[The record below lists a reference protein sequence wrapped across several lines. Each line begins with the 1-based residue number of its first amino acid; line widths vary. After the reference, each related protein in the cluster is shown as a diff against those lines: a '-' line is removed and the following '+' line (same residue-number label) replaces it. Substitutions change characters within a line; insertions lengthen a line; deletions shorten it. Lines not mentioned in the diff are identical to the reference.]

1 MTKSLIISLIFI
13 TIGCSR
19 SPTINLRPR
28 TFGENPKNVI
38 WIQVPGFELEHSAML
53 RFGLSDSRALT
64 AIEDVDC
71 VGSAWS
77 YNFYQLRTNA
87 DDSTLAQI
95 TGSADIK
102 NSCPSENRFPVWQ
115 YYKSLG
121 YQTVGIEV
129 GATNKNSLVSHSEC
143 NNNTFMEGLTLLQM
157 HQAIKKSKE
166 INYFHYQSQK
176 LMPNEGIYF
185 DQSCQNKNSSCFAT
199 LSNNVQTIWTDFSTK
214 PKGVFFFIK
223 DYRYLSYLKNGDIKK
238 AREVLSEI
246 NKVVS
251 FFKNQENSS
260 QSLVLITG
268 GETQSLRLPSRGKEW
283 ADFEKL
289 GRNVRLERSRLNSP
303 VLAKGPSAENF
314 CGVYEESKILA
325 RHFWRDDNK
334 LFSFDKLTE
343 LMKF

>member
-1 MTKSLIISLIFI
+1 MIKSLIFSLIFI
-13 TIGCSR
+13 AVGCSR

-53 RFGLSDSRALT
+53 RFGSSDSRTLT
-64 AIEDVDC
+64 SIEDVDC

-87 DDSTLAQI
+87 DESTMSQI

-102 NSCPSENRFPVWQ
+102 NSCPSDNRFPVWQ

-121 YQTVGIEV
+121 FQTLAVEV
-129 GATNKNSLVSHSEC
+129 GTNSKNSLSAHSQC
-143 NNNTFMEGLTLLQM
+143 NENTFMEGVTLLQM
-157 HQAIKKSKE
+157 QQSSTKVDEDKL
-166 INYFHYQSQK
+166 FHYQSK
-176 LMPNEGIYF
+176 KSLAKEGLYF
-185 DQSCQNKNSSCFAT
+185 DQTCQNKNSSCFAT
-199 LSNNVQTIWTDFSTK
+199 LSNNIQTMWSEFSNQTKGTFFYIRDF
-214 PKGVFFFIK
+214 
-223 DYRYLSYLKNGDIKK
+223 RYLNYLKSGDIKK

-246 NKVVS
+246 NKVVAY
-251 FFKNQENSS
+251 FKSQPSSS
-260 QSLVLITG
+260 QSLILITG
-268 GETQSLRLPSRGKEW
+268 GETQSLKMPTRGKEW
-283 ADFEKL
+283 KDFEKL
-289 GRNVRLERSRLNSP
+289 GRNVRSERSRLNSP

-314 CGVYEESKILA
+314 CGVYEESKLLA

-334 LFSFDKLTE
+334 ILSIDKFTE